1 MSATRRPRSGCLYTR
16 LQSRPLVTER
26 KKGQC
31 VHIRAPRALKPRLII
46 AHTPNIAGPR
56 QKTARAAAP
65 RAYTHDLRH
74 DGITAVLNSAR
85 AAVEPRAS
93 LRTAPPRPVARPPSR
108 RAPKKSRSRAAR
120 AAPTDKKAQ
129 SAPARTQKINA
140 QVVAAA
146 AETSSRTAE
155 RFVDSGENQAA
166 PPYSLVRGRSAP
178 AISVRASP
186 TVGPAQARVS
196 GHGGGNALKES
207 RWYRRH
213 A

>member
-1 MSATRRPRSGCLYTR
+1 MARVSTLAENVYRVISTIRAITVKNKSESLLSAPDLSPKSRPTGAGHVNHQKQTVRLLPNNSLTTFLYTR

-74 DGITAVLNSAR
+74 DGIAAVLNSAR

-93 LRTAPPRPVARPPSR
+93 LRTAPPRPVARPR
-108 RAPKKSRSRAAR
+108 RDAPPKNRAAAQLAPRRQKKLEARPR
-120 AAPTDKKAQ
+120 AQMIT
-129 SAPARTQKINA
+129 
-140 QVVAAA
+140 
-146 AETSSRTAE
+146 
-155 RFVDSGENQAA
+155 
-166 PPYSLVRGRSAP
+166 
-178 AISVRASP
+178 
-186 TVGPAQARVS
+186 
-196 GHGGGNALKES
+196 
-207 RWYRRH
+207 RRL
-213 A
+213 